1 MSSKLKEMRTRS
13 KLLQRDV
20 AEILNESPGFISK
33 LERGLLPITQLN
45 RWLLAL
51 IYDCNVSELNEIPIP
66 NVVKKITIGN
76 WFHATYKSKRLSV
89 KQWAKKTRVEV
100 DVITEMLSGKVLPER
115 PQMRKLLIALF
126 PENISINNRS
136 YKNG

>member
-1 MSSKLKEMRTRS
+1 M
-13 KLLQRDV
+13 
-20 AEILNESPGFISK
+20 ILNESARFVSE
-33 LERGLLPITQLN
+33 LERGLLPTTHLN

-51 IYDCNVSELNEIPIP
+51 IYDCNVRELTDIPMP
-66 NVVKKITIGN
+66 NAVKKTAIGN
-76 WFHATYKSKRLSV
+76 WFNATRETKRLSV

-126 PENISINNRS
+126 PEILT
-136 YKNG
+136 